1 MKAVGLYKHL
11 PIEEPQSL
19 VDLDIQQPKH
29 PTGHYLL
36 VAINHKSYLSKSSRY
51 QS

>member
-19 VDLDIQQPKH
+19 VDLEHSTAQASYRTLSTDR
-29 PTGHYLL
+29 
-36 VAINHKSYLSKSSRY
+36 HKSYLSKSSRY